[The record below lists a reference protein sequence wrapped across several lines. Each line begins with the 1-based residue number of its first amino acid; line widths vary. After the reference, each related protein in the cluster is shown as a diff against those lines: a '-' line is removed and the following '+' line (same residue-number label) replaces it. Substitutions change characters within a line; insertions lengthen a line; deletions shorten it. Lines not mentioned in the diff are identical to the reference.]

1 MLCMLIFLAS
11 QITRV
16 MSKKLLPWYWQQGD
30 PIQTSSSCGSGSS
43 APQSSSSCA
52 IYHEIYLLIKKKNVL
67 IMIVSNSKSV
77 NLWLFLTT
85 KASMMLVSYS
95 IHICIHFTTINMIP
109 KEPLNSWK
117 FHWKLVLFA
126 FSNGKTTCKIIDET
140 LRAF

>member
-11 QITRV
+11 QITQV

-30 PIQTSSSCGSGSS
+30 PTQTSSSCGSGSS

-52 IYHEIYLLIKKKNVL
+52 IYHEIYLLSKKKVL

-85 KASMMLVSYS
+85 KASMMLVSDS

-109 KEPLNSWK
+109 NEPLNSWK

-126 FSNGKTTCKIIDET
+126 SSNDKTTCNIINET